1 MTHNQINYWNL
12 KETNRHNVVTENE
25 TGRHN
30 RATESIDL
38 GKLNESIRHNKRT
51 EGQTDVSLDIEAG
64 KLNESIR
71 HNQATE
77 GLKGVELSEI
87 NRHNVA
93 TENLQGSDLNIK
105 SDTLQETNRHNIAQE
120 SIDRS
125 RTEAQNAL
133 DSAKKEYQDI
143 VNTWEGL
150 QRSVNVELSSTQKD
164 QARIMINKINT
175 EINRLQQQIDWN
187 NYDKAIEGI
196 NTLNNLLRT
205 GSSYIDALI
214 PG

>member
-12 KETNRHNVVTENE
+12 QETNRHNVVTENE

-38 GKLNESIRHNKRT
+38 GKLNESIRHNQRT
-51 EGQTDVSLDIEAG
+51 EGQTDVSLGIESG
-64 KLNESIR
+64 KLQETIR

-77 GLKGVELSEI
+77 GLSG
-87 NRHNVA
+87 A
-93 TENLQGSDLNIK
+93 DLNIK
-105 SDTLQETNRHNIAQE
+105 ADTLQETSRHNQTQE
-120 SIDRS
+120 RIDQQRMA
-125 RTEAQNAL
+125 AQNAL
-133 DSAKKEYQDI
+133 DYAKKDYQDI

-150 QRSVNVELSSTQKD
+150 QRSVNVELSATQKD
-164 QARIMINKINT
+164 QAKIMINKINT

-187 NYDKAIEGI
+187 NYDKALEGI

-205 GSSYIDALI
+205 GSSYVDALI